1 MDKSKYM
8 NIQIKIV
15 LVIIFIL
22 LYSIFFSITNNDKN
36 NRISSILNNHVN
48 NLKTQQYIINN
59 YFETDAEIIKDKI
72 TNNNEIVSI
81 LKKANNSS
89 KEIKNILRKK
99 FFNLLSPL
107 YEESRK
113 RGVLQLHFVFTNNKT
128 FLRMHKPLKY
138 GDDLTNFRDSYAI
151 VKEKKTI
158 VKGFELG
165 KSAHAYRYVFPI
177 FDENYKHIASA
188 EVSLN
193 TQYIQKKLLTLNKI
207 HTHFIVNKRI
217 FNAKKWQSEKLLLK
231 YLPAIESKDYMHSIV
246 DGIYS
251 TKQLKKEKYIVDNI
265 KDKITRKIKS
275 KKEFAIEYDL
285 KDITKIIT
293 FIPVKNIKDNDVVAY
308 LVSYEDNNTIHDI
321 YSHFYH
327 KNILAFIVFL
337 ILLILLYKNKLREIS
352 RIKKSEKVTM
362 DLIGQINAFDKNVIF
377 SKTNLAGNITHAS
390 DAFCKMSGYSKE
402 ELLNQPHNMIRH
414 NDMSK
419 NDFKELWKTIQSGKT
434 WYGEVKNRKKNG
446 EFYWVRS
453 TIELD
458 YDKKGRH
465 IGYYAVRHVI
475 TAQKKV
481 EELKV
486 KLESVN
492 CDLED
497 KVKQRTQEIV
507 DLNKEIQETQKEVV
521 FTMGAIG
528 ETRSEETG
536 NHVKRVAQYSKILA
550 LHYGIDEKDAEM
562 LKQASPMHDIGK
574 VGIPDSIL
582 NKPGRFND
590 EERQIMNTHSQ
601 LGYDML
607 KHSNRDLLKLA
618 SIVAYEHHEK
628 WDGTGYPNRL
638 KGEEINIYGR
648 ITALADVF
656 DALGSD
662 RIYKKAWN
670 DEKIFKFFK
679 EESGKQ
685 FDPKLVDLFFE
696 NISEFLYVRDTL
708 RD

>member
-1 MDKSKYM
+1 M
-8 NIQIKIV
+8 NIKIKIF
-15 LVIIFIL
+15 LIIIFIL
-22 LYSIFFSITNNDKN
+22 VYGLFFFITKIDKD
-36 NRISSILNNHVN
+36 NRVSSILNDHIS
-48 NLKTQQYIINN
+48 NLEIQQKIINN
-59 YFETDAEIIKDKI
+59 YFENDAQILKNKISNNKEII
-72 TNNNEIVSI
+72 NI
-81 LKKANNSS
+81 LKNANKSSQKAKTIFR
-89 KEIKNILRKK
+89 KE
-99 FFNLLSPL
+99 FFTLLTPL
-107 YEESRK
+107 YNEMKK
-113 RGVLQLHFVFTNNKT
+113 RGILQLHFVFTNNKT

-138 GDDLTNFRDSYAI
+138 GDDLTNIRESYSI
-151 VKEKKTI
+151 VNKNKSI

-165 KSAHAYRYVFPI
+165 KSAHSYRYVFPI
-177 FDENYKHIASA
+177 FDENKQHIASA
-188 EVSLN
+188 EISLN
-193 TQYIQKKLLTLNKI
+193 TEFIQKKLLNINKI
-207 HTHFIVNKRI
+207 HTHFIVNKKI
-217 FNAKKWQSEKLLLK
+217 FDAKKWQREKLLLK
-231 YLPAIESKDYMHSIV
+231 YIPAIENKDYMHSIV
-246 DGIYS
+246 DGVYF
-251 TKQLKKEKYIVDNI
+251 KEQFINEKLIVDKI
-265 KDKITRKIKS
+265 KDKITTNIKS
-275 KKEFAIEYDL
+275 KKAFAIEYDL

-293 FIPVKNIKDNDVVAY
+293 FIPIENIEDNDVVAY

-321 YSHFYH
+321 YRHFYH
-327 KNILAFIVFL
+327 KNILAFILFL
-337 ILLILLYKNKLREIS
+337 FLLILLYKNKLREIS

-377 SKTNLAGNITHAS
+377 SKTDLKGNITYAS
-390 DAFCKMSGYSKE
+390 EAFCKMSGYTKD
-402 ELLNQPHNMIRH
+402 ELINQPHNMIRH
-414 NDMSK
+414 NDMAKS
-419 NDFKELWKTIQSGKT
+419 DFKNLWDTIKSGKT
-434 WYGEVKNRKKNG
+434 WHGEVKNRKKNG

-481 EELKV
+481 EELKA

-497 KVKQRTQEIV
+497 KVNNRT
-507 DLNKEIQETQKEVV
+507 KEILLLNNEIKETQKEVV

-528 ETRSEETG
+528 ESRSKETG

-550 LHYGIDEKDAEM
+550 LHYGIDEENAEM

-582 NKPGRFND
+582 NKPARFTQ
-590 EERQIMNTHSQ
+590 EEREIMNTHAQ

-628 WDGTGYPNRL
+628 WDGTGYPNQL

-662 RIYKKAWN
+662 RVYKKAWN

-679 EESGKQ
+679 EERAKQ

-696 NISEFLYVRDTL
+696 NISEFLYVRDKL

>member
-1 MDKSKYM
+1 M